1 MFNEDK
7 LFVYGTLLQGEPRNR
22 YLEDCKLIRTLE
34 VPGKLYDTLRGYPA
48 AAFDPNT
55 EETVAGELY
64 WISRDVDK
72 KLEYLDRVEGT
83 RDRFYH
89 RKKLGHGGYN
99 FYLYEAGELL
109 KEALKEENRIQTGNW
124 RRYGSAAFVNPAQF
138 ARTFEEPQRKRYRKF
153 PPDDSIGSIFLKGEA
168 PILVTASHAT
178 AHLRMNVLKYEEHY
192 TGAIAVIL
200 HILTGSHAIYTH
212 LASKVDPNY
221 YDEAPFKKKIEEV
234 IKEYG
239 IKFVID
245 LHGTRT
251 KRNEDIYPGV
261 GKNRE
266 FLLGNDTYLN
276 RLEELVKSSG
286 LILGGTEVF
295 PASRQMTITKFISS
309 RLRIPAMQVEIS
321 ERLRQPDKN
330 PSEFV
335 GLIRILEDLI
345 SSIKAS
351 I

>member
-1 MFNEDK
+1 
-7 LFVYGTLLQGEPRNR
+7 
-22 YLEDCKLIRTLE
+22 

-48 AAFDPNT
+48 ASFDLNT

-83 RDRFYH
+83 RDGLYQ
-89 RKKLGHGGYN
+89 RKKLGHGGYS

-109 KEALKEENRIQTGNW
+109 KEALTEKNRIETGNW
-124 RRYGSAAFVNPAQF
+124 RRYGSAALDNPAQF
-138 ARTFEEPQRKRYRKF
+138 ALTFEEPQRKRYRKF
-153 PPDDSIGSIFLKGEA
+153 PPDDSIGLIFLRGQA

-178 AHLRMNVLKYEEHY
+178 AHLRMNVLKYEEQY
-192 TGAIAVIL
+192 TGALAVIL
-200 HILTGSHAIYTH
+200 HILTGTHAFYTH
-212 LASKVDPNY
+212 LASKIDPNY
-221 YDEAPFKKKIEEV
+221 YDEAPFKKKVEET
-234 IKEYG
+234 IKKYG

-261 GKNRE
+261 GNNRE
-266 FLLGNDTYLN
+266 FLLGNDAYLIK
-276 RLEELVKSSG
+276 LEELVKSSG
-286 LILGGTEVF
+286 LILGGTQVF

-309 RLRIPAMQVEIS
+309 RLSIPAMQVEIS

-335 GLIRILEDLI
+335 TLVRILRDLI
-345 SSIKAS
+345 CSIKTS